1 MPTSPAAEKATPRFS
16 RLPGYLH
23 LSDIQGLAQLAM
35 QGALGVTDLVE
46 NVQGNVYKAV
56 AAYFG
61 PLGARFVDGT
71 PGRSGIKAFGIT
83 GLVYGSVKGATRLA
97 GGAAGALLSRAE
109 ALQGKKTPSRR
120 REAMLAALNGV
131 LGDML
136 LETANPLAISMSLRH
151 QGQPL
156 ALDKAALAQCLPGA
170 TGKVLVLIHGLCM
183 NDLQWRPRGASSAL
197 HPAHDHGLHLAGE
210 LGYTPVYLHYNSG
223 LHTSVNGLQLAGL
236 LEQLLAAWPQP
247 VQELTLLGHSMGGLL
262 ARSAVH
268 QATQAGHAWPVQL
281 KRLVF
286 LGTPH
291 HGAPLERVG
300 NWIDAVLDKQAI
312 TRPFAKIGQ
321 IRSAG
326 ITDLRYGNVLE
337 ADWRHAGRF
346 VSVPDARQVL
356 PLPAGVACYA
366 VAATTVA
373 HEAGPLAP
381 VRHALSH
388 KMVGDGLVPLE
399 SALGRHE
406 DPHRT
411 LTFAPDQQW
420 IAHGMGHMDLLSRPE
435 VSAQLVR
442 WLGAPASSP
451 PRQHAG

>member
-1 MPTSPAAEKATPRFS
+1 
-16 RLPGYLH
+16 
-23 LSDIQGLAQLAM
+23 
-35 QGALGVTDLVE
+35 
-46 NVQGNVYKAV
+46 
-56 AAYFG
+56 
-61 PLGARFVDGT
+61 
-71 PGRSGIKAFGIT
+71 
-83 GLVYGSVKGATRLA
+83 
-97 GGAAGALLSRAE
+97 
-109 ALQGKKTPSRR
+109 
-120 REAMLAALNGV
+120 
-131 LGDML
+131 ML

-151 QGQPL
+151 QGRPL
-156 ALDKAALAQCLPGA
+156 ALDKAALAQRLPGA

-183 NDLQWRPRGASSAL
+183 SDLEWRPHDASGAQ
-197 HPAHDHGLHLAGE
+197 HPAHDHGLHLASE

-223 LHTSVNGLQLAGL
+223 LHTSANGLQLAGL

-262 ARSAVH
+262 ARSALH
-268 QATQAGHAWPVQL
+268 QATQAGHAWPAQL

-300 NWIDAVLDKQAI
+300 NWVNTLLDQQTV

-326 ITDLRYGNVLE
+326 ITDLRYGNVLQ
-337 ADWRHAGRF
+337 ADWQHAGRF
-346 VSVPDARQVL
+346 DSVPDARQVL

-366 VAATTVA
+366 IAATTVA
-373 HEAGPLAP
+373 HGAGPLAP

-406 DPHRT
+406 DPLRT
-411 LTFAPDQQW
+411 LAFEPDKQW
-420 IAHGMGHMDLLSRPE
+420 VAHGMGHLELMRRPE
-435 VSAQLVR
+435 VARQLVE
-442 WLGAPASSP
+442 WLGRPLVA
-451 PRQHAG
+451 

>member
-1 MPTSPAAEKATPRFS
+1 MSTSVPAGKAKVLLP
-16 RLPGYLH
+16 RLPSYLH
-23 LSDIQGLAQLAM
+23 ASDIQGLAQLAT
-35 QGALGVTDLVE
+35 QGALGVAHLAE

-56 AAYFG
+56 AGYFG

-71 PGRSGIKAFGIT
+71 PGRSGVRAFGIT
-83 GLVYGSVKGATRLA
+83 GLVYGSVKGVTRLA
-97 GGAAGALLSRAE
+97 GGAAGALLSRAG
-109 ALQGKKTPSRR
+109 ALQGEKTSSRR

-131 LGDML
+131 LGDRL

-151 QGQPL
+151 QGRPL
-156 ALDKAALAQCLPGA
+156 ALDKAALAQRLPGA

-183 NDLQWRPRGASSAL
+183 SDLQWRPHGASGAP
-197 HPAHDHGLHLAGE
+197 HPAHDHGLHLASE

-223 LHTSVNGLQLAGL
+223 LHTSDNGRQLAGL

-262 ARSAVH
+262 ARSALH
-268 QATQAGHAWPVQL
+268 QATQAGHGWPAQL

-300 NWIDAVLDKQAI
+300 NWIDAVLDKQAV

-326 ITDLRYGNVLE
+326 ITDLRYGNVLA
-337 ADWRHAGRF
+337 ADWQHAGRF
-346 VSVPDARQVL
+346 DSVLDARQVF
-356 PLPAGVACYA
+356 PLPARVACYA
-366 VAATTVA
+366 IAATTVA
-373 HEAGPLAP
+373 HGAGPLAP

-406 DPHRT
+406 DPLRT
-411 LTFAPDQQW
+411 LAFEPDKQW
-420 IAHGMGHMDLLSRPE
+420 IAHGMGHLELMRRPE
-435 VSAQLVR
+435 VTRQLVQ
-442 WLGAPASSP
+442 WLGTAAS
-451 PRQHAG
+451 H